1 MQDLT
6 LNILGFPAANRDL
19 SVQLIDPVS
28 QNVVRT
34 VTPFLDGTVRLPKVD
49 AGAYEIAIRHPNIAL
64 PILRRPIRVLPVG
77 PTNISVVIDPSKFRN
92 TPIEDIPDAN
102 LSPVQELAQSVAET
116 VVPLGNKLPGEAIL
130 AQDWNAMAG
139 AIRDLADALG
149 QLTQLVSPTG
159 HNHPELE
166 KKFDE
171 VSGNFNEL
179 INSVSAS
186 LTELQRQFQTQ
197 RLRQQIADVLDSA
210 AIDPVSPKGRE
221 FISLID
227 ELETNVTKSPANFS
241 REQRNTGVK
250 LSTKLE
256 ALLDEKAG
264 DPEFANTNSVKGLS
278 ASIDLAKQQR
288 STTYGAELEHQRKV
302 DRSIGGAAL
311 TRNLR

>member
-6 LNILGFPAANRDL
+6 LNLLGFPAANRDI
-19 SVQLIDPVS
+19 SVQVIDPVS

-34 VTPFLDGTVRLPKVD
+34 VTPFLDGTVRVPKID
-49 AGAYEIAIRHPNIAL
+49 AGAYEIAIRHPNVAL

-102 LSPVQELAQSVAET
+102 LSPVQDLAQSVAESVT
-116 VVPLGNKLPGEAIL
+116 SLGNKLPGEAIL

-139 AIRDLADALG
+139 AIRDLAGALG
-149 QLTQLVSPTG
+149 QLTQLVSPIG

-171 VSGNFNEL
+171 VSGNFSEL

-197 RLRQQIADVLDSA
+197 RIRQQITDVLDSA
-210 AIDPVSPKGRE
+210 AIDPASPKGLE
-221 FISLID
+221 FTTLVKN
-227 ELETNVTKSPANFS
+227 LEANVTASPSTFG
-241 REQRNTGVK
+241 REVRNTAVQ

-264 DPEFANTNSVKGLS
+264 DPTFATADSVKGLS
-278 ASIDLAKQQR
+278 SSIDLAKQQR
-288 STTYGAELEHQRKV
+288 TTSYASELEHQRKV
-302 DRSIGGAAL
+302 DRTVGGSVL
-311 TRNLR
+311 TKNLR